1 MGTVMNCK
9 FCEKECKNDNSLRN
23 HQRLCKLNPE
33 RQTTPFQDKDKQK
46 EIAKIRGSKNQ
57 WSDPNYK
64 MSDDTRKKLSKTTK
78 ERNANESEET
88 KAKRKATIAKKVEN
102 GEWHVSLAKDH
113 HYNYK
118 GVDLH
123 GKWELKYA
131 KWLDENQI
139 RWQRCKD
146 SFSYYYEGKTRR
158 YTPDFYLIDTDE
170 YVEIKGYKTEKDEA
184 KWSQFPEYRT
194 LIVLLEDDLKAMN
207 VIQNPVWGKKEF
219 TMKKYILVIDED
231 DFGEFFYYLD
241 PKKVQISPNFND
253 KSEAVSWFVENY
265 DISYYGVERRKKD
278 SESGNR
284 RVTDIR
290 LRAK

>member
-1 MGTVMNCK
+1 MNCK

-57 WSDPNYK
+57 WSNTNYK
-64 MSDDTRKKLSKTTK
+64 LSDDTRKKLSKAAK
-78 ERNANESEET
+78 ERNANESEES

-113 HYNYK
+113 HYNYN

-123 GKWELKYA
+123 GTWELKYA

-146 SFSYYYEGKTRR
+146 SFSYVYEGKTRK

-170 YVEIKGYKTEKDEA
+170 YIEIKGYKTEKDEA
-184 KWSQFPEYRT
+184 KWAQFPEYRT
-194 LIVLLEDDLKAMN
+194 LNVLLKDELRAMN
-207 VIQNPVWGKKEF
+207 I
-219 TMKKYILVIDED
+219 I
-231 DFGEFFYYLD
+231 
-241 PKKVQISPNFND
+241 
-253 KSEAVSWFVENY
+253 
-265 DISYYGVERRKKD
+265 
-278 SESGNR
+278 
-284 RVTDIR
+284 
-290 LRAK
+290 